1 MITSRTRTV
10 YATTIC
16 RVIAGCYPKYKHGQ
30 CKFISVF
37 IMMLA
42 VFLIWVK
49 QLSATDESGC
59 LEKTGNATVSL

>member
-1 MITSRTRTV
+1 
-10 YATTIC
+10 
-16 RVIAGCYPKYKHGQ
+16 VIAGCYPKYKHGQ

-59 LEKTGNATVSL
+59 LEKTGNAAVSL